1 MSESSNVQQRTIK
14 DRDLT
19 FWNEQWLANK
29 IGFHR
34 LTVNKYVSIIIN
46 LSLFALYLRHFK
58 NYVLSKI
65 TSLEQ
70 QQCVLFPLCG
80 KTVDMKAVLDAKH
93 KVIGIEC
100 VQLGV
105 EGFFEEHNIEHD
117 IEDDENNKCQ
127 IYKVDMKIIS

>member
-46 LSLFALYLRHFK
+46 LSLSNIFK
-58 NYVLSKI
+58 A
-65 TSLEQ
+65 
-70 QQCVLFPLCG
+70 F
-80 KTVDMKAVLDAKH
+80 
-93 KVIGIEC
+93 
-100 VQLGV
+100 
-105 EGFFEEHNIEHD
+105 
-117 IEDDENNKCQ
+117 
-127 IYKVDMKIIS
+127 